1 MLSYA
6 PLGLNIDFSDLQT
19 LKILGDLSSL
29 YKKIPDTKCLHC
41 PSQKK
46 VTAQC
51 CHTFSPPMFLIEFV
65 NIYRQI
71 EKKNKEE
78 KLEIILSCFESFVNP
93 ALEKQCVLLSKN
105 RCLTYEQRQTSCRLF
120 GQYSK
125 SEWQDRLDLLT
136 QQLDVP
142 AEEVPFYN
150 QCLNI
155 KVDKNKNIS
164 KAESDLIF
172 KNIRDLDVL
181 LFPDRA
187 MGKRI
192 VDTTM
197 TYIPFD
203 AHMLASIVGYD
214 NMEKLTDV
222 KLMMRG
228 AQEKFKKGEI
238 SVEELEKTQ
247 GNFKMFCD
255 VFREM
260 LMLVKV

>member
-6 PLGLNIDFSDLQT
+6 PLGLNIDFTDLQT

-41 PSQKK
+41 PAKK
-46 VTAQC
+46 NISADC
-51 CHTFSPPMFLIEFV
+51 CKTFSPPMFLIEFV

-71 EKKNKEE
+71 EKRTKEE
-78 KLEIILSCFESFVNP
+78 KLQIILSCFESFVNP
-93 ALEKQCVLLSKN
+93 ALEKKCVLLSKN
-105 RCLTYEQRQTSCRLF
+105 RCLYYEQRHTSCRLF

-125 SEWQDRLDLLT
+125 KEYGDRLDLLA
-136 QQLDVP
+136 QELDVP
-142 AEEVPFYN
+142 ANEIPFHD

-164 KAESDLIF
+164 KAESDEIF
-172 KNIRDLDVL
+172 KKIRDLDVL
-181 LFPDRA
+181 LFPDRM

-203 AHMLASIVGYD
+203 AHMLASIIGYD

-228 AQEKFKKGEI
+228 ANEKLKNKEI
-238 SVEELEKTQ
+238 SAEEFEKTKK
-247 GNFKMFCD
+247 NFESFCEI
-255 VFREM
+255 FREA
-260 LMLVKV
+260 LLKHE